1 MNRIIISN
9 PKNDSLVSQLLSLYE
24 TFKGKPSK
32 DDLEFDLSKI
42 DWFYPLLILPLSAYI
57 NDTQSKYATSNLNNS
72 NSYLDT
78 VKFPEGIDSISSFQQ
93 QVQKGK
99 SYIPI
104 SVLKKS
110 KGVERERLAA
120 LFTDLVFNILGA
132 VEGTRNA
139 VYYPIA
145 ELVTNIFEHSKR
157 DSGFVFGQFY
167 PKKNYLDIC
176 ITDRGR
182 GLAAAYFQEKKLK
195 LSDEDAIIEV
205 MKGNS
210 TKSNNE
216 RGYGVRTSKRVV
228 CEGLTGEFILVSGSA
243 ALVSANK
250 KEKIVSMPDF
260 YWQGV
265 IVAYRIPNPSGSIDI
280 SPYLE

>member
-1 MNRIIISN
+1 MNKIIISN

-24 TFKGKPSK
+24 TFKGKSSK

-42 DWFYPLLILPLSAYI
+42 DWFYPLLTLPLSAYI
-57 NDTQSKYATSNLNNS
+57 NDTQSKYITSNLNNS

-78 VKFPEGIDSISSFQQ
+78 IKFPEGIDSISSFQQ
-93 QVQKGK
+93 QVQKRK

-110 KGVERERLAA
+110 KGVERERLAT

-145 ELVTNIFEHSKR
+145 ELVTNIFEHSKQ
-157 DSGFVFGQFY
+157 DAGFVFGQFY

-182 GLAAAYFQEKKLK
+182 GLTATYFQEKKLK

-228 CEGLTGEFILVSGSA
+228 CEGLAGEFILVSGSA

-265 IVAYRIPNPSGSIDI
+265 IIAYRIPNPFGSIDI